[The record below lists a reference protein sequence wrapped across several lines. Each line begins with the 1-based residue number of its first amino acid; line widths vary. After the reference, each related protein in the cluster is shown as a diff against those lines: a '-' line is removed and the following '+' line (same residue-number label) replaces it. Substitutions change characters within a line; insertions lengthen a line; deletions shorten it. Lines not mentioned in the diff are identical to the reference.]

1 MANNKNTMKMVY
13 DIASLL
19 ALHSK
24 QADRGF
30 LYMIPDTSS
39 ESFADA
45 SMLSILAAIKNRKNM
60 LWTYQTFN
68 LLDHIII

>member
-1 MANNKNTMKMVY
+1 MVY

-24 QADRGF
+24 QANRGF

-45 SMLSILAAIKNRKNM
+45 SMLSILAAIKKQKKYAVDVSDIQPFGPHNH
-60 LWTYQTFN
+60 L
-68 LLDHIII
+68 I